1 MKKMISLLLA
11 LLITVLSLS
20 AAAAADDS
28 GYLIGDADRDGE
40 ITILDAT
47 RIQRR
52 LAGLAPSDR
61 LADYLS
67 DVDGDRSLSILD
79 ATCIQ
84 RRLASIDNMFHKEKL
99 IPWKADI
106 TLVNTNVNDSTV
118 QVGTTV
124 TFTVAEKVHEI
135 PSEYEFYVDGIMIG
149 ERTEHCVFQY
159 TFEQEGSYRISVVAY
174 DPFGGMDVYTLE
186 FTAILHSQPLI
197 ITYAAYNRNTKKLT
211 AQASGGTAPYEY
223 QYTIRNNIEPPPPDN
238 PPAYTANFVL
248 KQDDEGNW
256 ILQCPYC
263 SDSVID
269 IPTFMLTPTLS
280 YYCEVQVRGADGTVS
295 EIKKVQIIL

>member
-1 MKKMISLLLA
+1 MKKYVSI
-11 LLITVLSLS
+11 LLILLMLIPQATVS
-20 AAAAADDS
+20 AAEEPC
-28 GYLIGDADRDGE
+28 YLIGDADRDGE

-84 RRLASIDNMFHKEKL
+84 RRLASIDNRFHKENL
-99 IPWKADI
+99 IPWKAKI
-106 TLVNTNVNDSTV
+106 TSVHTDVNSSTV

-124 TFTVAEKVHEI
+124 TFTVVEEEHEI
-135 PSEYEFYVDGIMIG
+135 LSEYEFYVDGIMIS

-159 TFEQEGSYRISVVAY
+159 TFEQEGSYRISVVSY
-174 DPFGGMDVYTLE
+174 DPFGGMDVYTVDMNALLRAQPP
-186 FTAILHSQPLI
+186 AITS
-197 ITYAAYNRNTKKLT
+197 AVYNRSTKRIT
-211 AQASGGTAPYEY
+211 VRASGGTAPYEY
-223 QYTIRNNIEPPPPDN
+223 QYTIRNHIAPPPPDN
-238 PPAYTANFVL
+238 PPAYTADFTL
-248 KQDDEGNW
+248 TQDGEGNW

-280 YYCEVQVRGADGTVS
+280 YYCEVQVRGADGAVS